1 MTDGWCSLRTRKEDQ
16 ETGSSDWQGCIMV
29 LEDLRAPAVWR
40 NAQTHTFEW
49 FGYTKQALFQNKF
62 WLLVDHNCSF
72 IFCKSD
78 LTSGLWKYTKKLS
91 WFRLKCDIFSSQWL
105 ILAKAVY
112 NHLGWH
118 FSLHTTLSF
127 SITHSQQF
135 YRRMALS
142 IRSTLHVEN
151 ELCPVWIVCGWTV
164 QIKHVC
170 VLQNKMHCYLVY

>member
-16 ETGSSDWQGCIMV
+16 ETGSSDWQGRIMV

-62 WLLVDHNCSF
+62 WLLVDHNCRF

-118 FSLHTTLSF
+118 FF
-127 SITHSQQF
+127 SPYHSQLLYCSFTAVLQKDGTFHSF
-135 YRRMALS
+135 YPS
-142 IRSTLHVEN
+142 
-151 ELCPVWIVCGWTV
+151 CWKWIVSGV
-164 QIKHVC
+164 NC
-170 VLQNKMHCYLVY
+170 VWVNSTDKACLCITK

>member
-16 ETGSSDWQGCIMV
+16 ETGSSDWQGRIMV

-78 LTSGLWKYTKKLS
+78 LTSGLWKYTKKL
-91 WFRLKCDIFSSQWL
+91 KL
-105 ILAKAVY
+105 ILVWSVISS
-112 NHLGWH
+112 HHSDWFWPRRCTTIWGGTF
-118 FSLHTTLSF
+118 FSPY
-127 SITHSQQF
+127 HSQLLYRSFAAVLQKDGTFHSF
-135 YRRMALS
+135 YPS
-142 IRSTLHVEN
+142 
-151 ELCPVWIVCGWTV
+151 CWKWIVSGV
-164 QIKHVC
+164 NC
-170 VLQNKMHCYLVY
+170 VWVNSTDKACLCITK

>member
-1 MTDGWCSLRTRKEDQ
+1 MLPAHSEGRSRNWLIWLARTYYGPGRLE
-16 ETGSSDWQGCIMV
+16 GSSCLEKCPNTHLRMV
-29 LEDLRAPAVWR
+29 WIYKASFISEQVLA
-40 NAQTHTFEW
+40 
-49 FGYTKQALFQNKF
+49 
-62 WLLVDHNCSF
+62 LVDHNCSF

-78 LTSGLWKYTKKLS
+78 LTSGLWKYTKNWS
-91 WFRLKCDIFSSQWL
+91 WFWSEVWYLL
-105 ILAKAVY
+105 ITVTDSGQGGAQPSGVAL
-112 NHLGWH
+112 

-127 SITHSQQF
+127 SIAHSQQF